1 MKVALIPMRVKVNDF
16 EANWEEFKQR
26 FKEAWEYDPDILVFP
41 EYCLTG
47 FNEWDFSGAKFY
59 DEIVERVSA
68 LAKENSVYVI
78 VGLLEPYKHCV
89 YNSALL
95 INREGE
101 VILKHRKFQEPMK
114 FCTGNTVRI
123 AKTEFGKLAIIICG
137 DLYNKRIAKWIKR
150 KRPDYI
156 FVPMDRSPWGNFNL
170 EEEIKCMSG
179 RVKLLGVKTFIV
191 NSYSH
196 WDSFGGAWVFD
207 ENGNLLAQ
215 SAGGN
220 ILIFDYFFN
229 SHRLDR
235 NVAQK

>member
-16 EANWEEFKQR
+16 ETNWQEFKQR
-26 FKEAWEYDPDILVFP
+26 FKEALEYNPDILVFP

-47 FNEWDFSGAKFY
+47 FKEWDFSGAKLY
-59 DEIVERVSA
+59 DEIVNRVSK

-78 VGLLEPYKHCV
+78 FGLLEPYKNCI

-114 FCTGNTVRI
+114 FCTGNTVRT

-137 DLYNKRIAKWIKR
+137 DLYNKRIAKWIKL
-150 KRPDYI
+150 KRPDYTFI
-156 FVPMDRSPWGNFNL
+156 PMDRSPWGGFNL

-191 NSYSH
+191 NSYAH

-207 ENGNLLAQ
+207 KNGELLAQ
-215 SAGGN
+215 SVGDN
-220 ILIFDYFFN
+220 ILTFDSFI
-229 SHRLDR
+229 
-235 NVAQK
+235 VKK

>member
-16 EANWEEFKQR
+16 EANWQEFEQR
-26 FKEAWEYDPDILVFP
+26 FKEALEYNPDILVFP

-47 FNEWDFSGAKFY
+47 FEEWDFSGAKLY
-59 DEIVERVSA
+59 GKIVNRVSE

-78 VGLLEPYKHCV
+78 LGLLEPYKNCV

-95 INREGE
+95 TNREGE

-114 FCTGNTVRI
+114 FCTGNTVRT

-156 FVPMDRSPWGNFNL
+156 FIPMDRSPWGDFNL
-170 EEEIKCMSG
+170 EEEIKCMG
-179 RVKLLGVKTFIV
+179 ERVNLLGVKTFIV
-191 NSYSH
+191 NSYAH

-207 ENGNLLAQ
+207 KNGELLAQ
-215 SAGGN
+215 SVEDN
-220 ILIFDYFFN
+220 ILIFDSFI
-229 SHRLDR
+229 
-235 NVAQK
+235 VKK